1 MGRAPHHGMTR
12 NGGAGDPLAERV
24 GESGRVPPN
33 VRGRRSR
40 HATRHYSPSTSTSRS
55 RQARR
60 PCRRGKRMGG
70 PVAGASCTLPAVA
83 TRHPRARARGARG
96 GGGQG

>member
-55 RQARR
+55 RRAGTAPLPSRQAHGRAG
-60 PCRRGKRMGG
+60 RGR
-70 PVAGASCTLPAVA
+70 
-83 TRHPRARARGARG
+83 
-96 GGGQG
+96 